1 MDRGWT
7 GKSYGG
13 YFGNKCFALLLK
25 LGLFPAY
32 LLLVFVAAYFMFFRR
47 AACAG
52 GVRFLSRVDGRKV
65 GAFSPETYKLLMSF
79 GVCLLDRAAYYFGS
93 KKIEIDDECGKVIEP
108 LLADGRGAVVLT
120 AHVGG
125 WEMSGAELFK
135 YGRRVFVLGVDN
147 EDPKIRALGESMR
160 KVDKPEISGGYGATA
175 NIEAYAALK
184 GGAIVAMHAD
194 RYAGGRFSEAD
205 FFGGK
210 VKAPTAAYH
219 LAKAANAAVVQT
231 VCVREKLFK
240 YRMSAF
246 PPIDAANLAPE
257 ECAQIFM
264 RNLQSVATKYKYQ
277 WFNFYDFWK

>member
-1 MDRGWT
+1 MYRGWT

-47 AACAG
+47 KACAG
-52 GVRFLSRVDGRKV
+52 GVRFLSRADGRRV
-65 GAFSPETYKLLMSF
+65 GAFSPETYRLLFSF
-79 GVCLLDRAAYYFGS
+79 GVCLLDRAAFYLGS
-93 KKIEIDDECGKVIEP
+93 GKIKIDDECKNVLEQ
-108 LLADGRGAVVLT
+108 LLAGGRGVVVLT

-135 YGRRVFVLGVDN
+135 YGRRVFVVGVDN

-160 KVDKPEISGGYGATA
+160 KINKPEVSGGYGAAA

-184 GGAIVAMHAD
+184 NGAIVAMHAD
-194 RYAGGRFSEAD
+194 RYAGGRYAEAE
-205 FFGGK
+205 FLGGK

-231 VCVREKLFK
+231 ICVREKLFS
-240 YRMSAF
+240 YRMFAF
-246 PPIDAANLAPE
+246 PPIDAANLVPE
-257 ECAQIFM
+257 ECAQTFM
-264 RNLQSVATKYKYQ
+264 RNLQAVAQKYKYQ
-277 WFNFYDFWK
+277 WFNFYDFWG

>member
-1 MDRGWT
+1 MYRGWT

-47 AACAG
+47 KACAG
-52 GVRFLSRVDGRKV
+52 GVRFLSRADGRRV
-65 GAFSPETYKLLMSF
+65 GAFSPETYRLLFSF
-79 GVCLLDRAAYYFGS
+79 GVCLLDRAAFYLGS
-93 KKIEIDDECGKVIEP
+93 GKIKIDDECKNVLEQ
-108 LLADGRGAVVLT
+108 LLAGGRGVVVLT

-135 YGRRVFVLGVDN
+135 YGRRVFVVGVDN

-160 KVDKPEISGGYGATA
+160 KINKPEVSGGYGAAA

-184 GGAIVAMHAD
+184 NGAIVAMHAD
-194 RYAGGRFSEAD
+194 RYAGGRYAETEFL
-205 FFGGK
+205 GGK

-231 VCVREKLFK
+231 ICVREKLFS
-240 YRMSAF
+240 YRMFAF
-246 PPIDAANLAPE
+246 PPIDAANLVPE
-257 ECAQIFM
+257 ECAQTFM
-264 RNLQSVATKYKYQ
+264 RNLQAVAQKYKYQ
-277 WFNFYDFWK
+277 WFNFYDFWG

>member
-1 MDRGWT
+1 MYRGWT

-47 AACAG
+47 RACSG
-52 GVRFLSRVDGRKV
+52 GVRFLSRADGRRV
-65 GAFSPETYKLLMSF
+65 GAFSPETYRLLFSF
-79 GVCLLDRAAYYFGS
+79 GVCLLDRAAFYLGS
-93 KKIEIDDECGKVIEP
+93 GKIKIDDECKNVLEQ
-108 LLADGRGAVVLT
+108 LLAGGRGVVVLT

-135 YGRRVFVLGVDN
+135 YGRRVFVVGVDN

-160 KVDKPEISGGYGATA
+160 KINKPEVSGGYGAAA

-184 GGAIVAMHAD
+184 NGAIVAMHAD
-194 RYAGGRFSEAD
+194 RYAGGRYAEAE
-205 FFGGK
+205 FLGGK

-231 VCVREKLFK
+231 ICVREKLFS
-240 YRMSAF
+240 YRMFAF

-257 ECAQIFM
+257 ECAQTFM
-264 RNLQSVATKYKYQ
+264 RNLQAVAQKYKYQ
-277 WFNFYDFWK
+277 WFNFYDFWG

>member
-47 AACAG
+47 RACAG
-52 GVRFLSRVDGRKV
+52 GVRFLSRADGRRV
-65 GAFSPETYKLLMSF
+65 GAFSPETYRLLFSF
-79 GVCLLDRAAYYFGS
+79 GVCLLDRAAFYLGS
-93 KKIEIDDECGKVIEP
+93 GKIKIDDECKNVLEP
-108 LLADGRGAVVLT
+108 LLAGGRGVVVLT
-120 AHVGG
+120 AHLGG

-135 YGRRVFVLGVDN
+135 YDRRVFVVGVDN

-160 KVDKPEISGGYGATA
+160 KINKPEVSGGYGAAA
-175 NIEAYAALK
+175 NIEAYAELK
-184 GGAIVAMHAD
+184 NGAIVAMHAD
-194 RYAGGRFSEAD
+194 RYAGGRYAEAE
-205 FFGGK
+205 FLGGK

-231 VCVREKLFK
+231 ICVREKLFS
-240 YRMSAF
+240 YRMFAF

-257 ECAQIFM
+257 ECARTFM
-264 RNLQSVATKYKYQ
+264 RNLQAVAQKYKYQ
-277 WFNFYDFWK
+277 WFNFYDFWG